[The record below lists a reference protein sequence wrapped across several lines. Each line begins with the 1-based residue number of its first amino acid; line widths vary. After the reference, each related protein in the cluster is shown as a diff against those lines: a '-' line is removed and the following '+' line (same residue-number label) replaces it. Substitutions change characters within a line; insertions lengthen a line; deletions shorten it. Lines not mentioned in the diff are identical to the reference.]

1 VCFLTGLLLGPDPA
15 SRAWLS
21 QWVRAGQK
29 RRACA
34 ALAQLRQEQCC
45 QLAEIWPLNKIK
57 GGLLKTVTGD
67 TNLMNATAVAQR
79 GPKGSELRL
88 KFGWFLSQ
96 GADPQPPFLY
106 AREGR

>member
-1 VCFLTGLLLGPDPA
+1 MPDQDPESGSTTLIFPDSDIVCFLTGLLLGPDPA

-45 QLAEIWPLNKIK
+45 QLAEI
-57 GGLLKTVTGD
+57 
-67 TNLMNATAVAQR
+67 
-79 GPKGSELRL
+79 
-88 KFGWFLSQ
+88 
-96 GADPQPPFLY
+96 
-106 AREGR
+106 

>member
-1 VCFLTGLLLGPDPA
+1 MKKLLYSPDSDIVCFLTGLLLGPDPA

-45 QLAEIWPLNKIK
+45 QLAEI
-57 GGLLKTVTGD
+57 
-67 TNLMNATAVAQR
+67 
-79 GPKGSELRL
+79 
-88 KFGWFLSQ
+88 
-96 GADPQPPFLY
+96 
-106 AREGR
+106 